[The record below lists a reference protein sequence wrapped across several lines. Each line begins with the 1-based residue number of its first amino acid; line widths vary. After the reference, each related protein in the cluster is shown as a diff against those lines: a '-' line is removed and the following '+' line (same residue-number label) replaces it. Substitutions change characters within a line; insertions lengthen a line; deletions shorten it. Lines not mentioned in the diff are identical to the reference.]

1 MSMTISRIEVIQKL
15 TVLFLIVLGLY
26 FGKEFL
32 MPLFIGG
39 VIATFFLP
47 FCKWMETKKIPRGL
61 AAVFCVLCLLLF
73 IAVIGALLGRQI
85 SLLTHDFIFIKQQFI
100 QTYTNIQHYILNNF
114 GITLKKQS
122 ELLSNQQQ
130 NFASIIPVL
139 VGSLSGIMGNF
150 VLILVYILGLL
161 YYRNHI
167 KNFLLKFSKSK
178 KNELESLLYKVAIV
192 SQQYLLGLSK
202 MIVCLWVMYGVGFSI
217 IGVKNALF
225 FAILCG
231 VLEIVPFIGNIVGT
245 TITVLAALALGG
257 DITLIIGIISIYGT
271 VQLIQGWIL
280 EPLIVG
286 SQVKINPLFT
296 IIALLLGELLWGIAG
311 IFLAI
316 PLIAMFKIVS
326 DNFES
331 LKPFGFLIG
340 EVETSTTKIARKIS
354 WLHVL
359 KQKFSV
365 LKT

>member
-1 MSMTISRIEVIQKL
+1 MTISRIEVIQKL

-26 FGKEFL
+26 FTKEFL

-47 FCKWMETKKIPRGL
+47 FCKWMESKKIPRGL
-61 AAVFCVLCLLLF
+61 ATVFCLFSLLLF
-73 IAVIGALLGRQI
+73 ITGLGALLGGQI
-85 SLLTHDFIFIKQQFI
+85 AMLSEDFVFIKKLAFETYDSAQQFI
-100 QTYTNIQHYILNNF
+100 LHNF
-114 GITLKKQS
+114 GITLKKQGQ
-122 ELLSNQQQ
+122 LLNDQQQ
-130 NFASIIPVL
+130 NFASIIPIL
-139 VGSLSGIMGNF
+139 ADSLSAIVGNF
-150 VLILVYILGLL
+150 LLILIYILGLL

-167 KNFLLKFSKSK
+167 KNFILQFSKSK
-178 KNELESLLYKVAIV
+178 KHELESLLYKVAVV

-217 IGVKNALF
+217 IGVKNAVF
-225 FAILCG
+225 FAVLCG

-245 TITVLAALALGG
+245 TITVLVAIAQGG
-257 DITLIIGIISIYGT
+257 DSTLIIGIVVIYGT

-296 IIALLLGELLWGIAG
+296 IIALILGELLWGIPG

-340 EVETSTTKIARKIS
+340 EIETKPIKSIPKIN
-354 WLHVL
+354 LL
-359 KQKFSV
+359 SV
-365 LKT
+365 LKKKFPF

>member
-1 MSMTISRIEVIQKL
+1 MTISRIEVIQKL

-26 FGKEFL
+26 FTKEFL

-47 FCKWMETKKIPRGL
+47 FCKWMESKKIPRGL
-61 AAVFCVLCLLLF
+61 AAVFCVFSLLLF
-73 IAVIGALLGRQI
+73 ITGLGALLGGQI
-85 SLLTHDFIFIKQQFI
+85 AMLSEDFVFIKKLAFEAYDSAQQF
-100 QTYTNIQHYILNNF
+100 ILNNF
-114 GITLKKQS
+114 GITLKKQGQ
-122 ELLSNQQQ
+122 LINDQQQ
-130 NFASIIPVL
+130 NFASIIPVIAD
-139 VGSLSGIMGNF
+139 SLSAIVGNF
-150 VLILVYILGLL
+150 LLILVYILGLL

-167 KNFLLKFSKSK
+167 KKFILQFSKSK
-178 KNELESLLYKVAIV
+178 KDELEILLYKVAVV

-202 MIVCLWVMYGVGFSI
+202 MIVCLWVMYGVGFSV
-217 IGVKNALF
+217 IGVKNAVF
-225 FAILCG
+225 FAVLCG

-245 TITVLAALALGG
+245 TITVLVAIAQGG
-257 DITLIIGIISIYGT
+257 DSTLIIGIIVIYGT

-286 SQVKINPLFT
+286 SQVKINTLFT
-296 IIALLLGELLWGIAG
+296 IIALILGELLWGIPG

-340 EVETSTTKIARKIS
+340 EIEKPAAKIK
-354 WLHVL
+354 LPPNLL
-359 KQKFSV
+359 KVIKKKFPF
-365 LKT
+365 